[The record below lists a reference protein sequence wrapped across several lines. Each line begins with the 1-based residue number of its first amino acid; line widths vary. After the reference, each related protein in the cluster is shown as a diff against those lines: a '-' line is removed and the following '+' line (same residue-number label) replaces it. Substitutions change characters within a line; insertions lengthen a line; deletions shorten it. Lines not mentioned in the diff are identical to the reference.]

1 MFMRLK
7 GMAIAAVVAAGGAL
21 PAMAQENEGPPAE
34 ILRWALQDVQDP
46 TEVFRIEGEHL
57 VHVQTGMTCPAY
69 FQNAFLVE
77 AYVFDSEEGRGM
89 DVGCDYARRL
99 APGSNK
105 TAAKHT
111 LYAVKLPVG
120 ATFADYFDAYND
132 SMRNTVPDDAQD
144 GGQSL
149 HFDDP
154 PDGFPR
160 FDSAELFF
168 TDGGRERQTEMLLA
182 EMDGWLIKVRSSK
195 ASQYAISNEDEA
207 VDQTVSSLMFFHAI
221 ADLGGPVYEP
231 DFEFEPAR
239 AN

>member
-1 MFMRLK
+1 MLMRLN
-7 GMAIAAVVAAGGAL
+7 GMVIAAVVAAAAAF
-21 PAMAQENEGPPAE
+21 PAMAQESEGPTAD
-34 ILRWALQDVQDP
+34 ILRWALQDVEDAS
-46 TEVFRIEGEHL
+46 EVFVIEGEHL

-77 AYVFDSEEGRGM
+77 AYVFDSERGRGM

-111 LYAVKLPVG
+111 LYAVKLPAG
-120 ATFADYFDAYND
+120 ATFEEYFDAYND

-144 GGQSL
+144 GEQSL

-182 EMDGWLIKVRSSK
+182 EIDGWLIKVRSTK
-195 ASQYAISNEDEA
+195 ASQYAITTDSEA
-207 VDQTVSSLMFFHAI
+207 IDQTVSSLMFFHAI

-231 DFEFEPAR
+231 DFEFEPATP
-239 AN
+239 N